1 MQGINPET
9 EIYHKKGDEYET
21 FRPVYPPEFTE
32 KIRKAPKTFDNY
44 LDLAIGTGQVFFQIQ
59 DCFIGLVAGAD
70 ISDSMLD
77 VAKRKAET
85 LKSDSQ
91 AKEFAFISGNCQKID
106 ELLKQQNIVK
116 QFDLVTIGEAFHWFE
131 MENLLKT
138 LTNSVLKKNGTLAIL
153 SYPTPTVELN
163 SENKELQDKVV
174 QAYKDFFNAVSVYQ
188 KFNSSSLDIGY
199 ADIPFEKYFTT
210 IEKDTKLE
218 KVPSSLKGITG
229 HLGTWSMY
237 NTYVEKHSKDEGY
250 KDPLQVFEGVLES
263 VRAEAEKN
271 GDLIDTSKSFLTV
284 LSYQLI
290 VAYNSI

>member
-1 MQGINPET
+1 M
-9 EIYHKKGDEYET
+9 
-21 FRPVYPPEFTE
+21 
-32 KIRKAPKTFDNY
+32 
-44 LDLAIGTGQVFFQIQ
+44 
-59 DCFIGLVAGAD
+59 
-70 ISDSMLD
+70 
-77 VAKRKAET
+77 
-85 LKSDSQ
+85 
-91 AKEFAFISGNCQKID
+91 
-106 ELLKQQNIVK
+106 
-116 QFDLVTIGEAFHWFE
+116 
-131 MENLLKT
+131 
-138 LTNSVLKKNGTLAIL
+138 
-153 SYPTPTVELN
+153 
-163 SENKELQDKVV
+163 
-174 QAYKDFFNAVSVYQ
+174 SVYQ